1 MDVPLFARAFQQL
14 QLRNIYEVMWLYME
28 KKDDLVSFSHLSC
41 ESGWTE
47 KKTELPKDVSLYLA
61 LHLFDATDEGRLR
74 GRGTCEQANLKKR
87 M

>member
-1 MDVPLFARAFQQL
+1 MPMDVPLFARAFQQL
-14 QLRNIYEVMWLYME
+14 ELRNIYEVMWLYME
-28 KKDDLVSFSHLSC
+28 EKDDLVSFSHLSC

-47 KKTELPKDVSLYLA
+47 KKTELLKDVSLYLA
-61 LHLFDATDEGRLR
+61 LHLFEGRLR